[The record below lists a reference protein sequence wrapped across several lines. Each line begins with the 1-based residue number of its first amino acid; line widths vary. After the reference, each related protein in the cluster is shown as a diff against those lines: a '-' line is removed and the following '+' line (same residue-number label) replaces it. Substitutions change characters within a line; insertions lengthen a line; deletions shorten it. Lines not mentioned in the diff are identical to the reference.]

1 MNNTAPEEQICLT
14 SRVRHRAV
22 ADDGV
27 LINLESGRV
36 VVVNEV
42 GLHIVQELTS
52 PKTRQ
57 GLVDSIIGHF
67 DIDAEQATADL
78 EIYLA
83 ELESDQIL
91 ERQSVPS

>member
-1 MNNTAPEEQICLT
+1 MNHTASKEQVCLT

-42 GLHIVQELTS
+42 GLHIVQELAS

-57 GLVDSIIGHF
+57 SLVKSIISHF
-67 DIDAEQATADL
+67 DIDAAQATADL

-83 ELESDQIL
+83 ELESEQVL
-91 ERQSVPS
+91 ERQSVPC